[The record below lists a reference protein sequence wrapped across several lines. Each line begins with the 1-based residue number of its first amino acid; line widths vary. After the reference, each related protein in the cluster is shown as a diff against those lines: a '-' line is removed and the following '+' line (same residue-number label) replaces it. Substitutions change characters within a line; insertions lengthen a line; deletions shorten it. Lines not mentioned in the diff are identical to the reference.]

1 METSN
6 QEFKITPKLKKAIIE
21 IVEERLRETQI
32 IRKDISELRG
42 VVKELAEAQKRTEQR
57 VEQLAEAQKK
67 TEQRIEELVG
77 AQKRT
82 EQRVKEL
89 AEAQKR
95 TEQRVEELA
104 EAQKKTE
111 ERLTRVEGAI
121 EELAEAQK
129 RTEQRVEELAE
140 AQKRTEQRVE
150 QLAEAQKKTEER
162 LTRVEGVIEELA
174 KAQKRT
180 EEELRELI
188 KEHKETRA
196 QLGGLSIT
204 IGYRLEDESYK
215 ALPELLKRDYGII
228 IQERLKRQFI
238 QDKSGVP
245 LEVNIFGSAL
255 RDGKKITIIG
265 EAKSQ
270 LSKNGIDEF
279 IKKKLNKIQGL
290 FEELFPVL
298 VTYMISEPDAEEYAK
313 QKGIAIYYSYDF

>member
-32 IRKDISELRG
+32 IRKDISELRA

-67 TEQRIEELVG
+67 TE
-77 AQKRT
+77 
-82 EQRVKEL
+82 
-89 AEAQKR
+89 
-95 TEQRVEELA
+95 
-104 EAQKKTE
+104 
-111 ERLTRVEGAI
+111 ERLIRVEGA
-121 EELAEAQK
+121 
-129 RTEQRVEELAE
+129 
-140 AQKRTEQRVE
+140 
-150 QLAEAQKKTEER
+150 
-162 LTRVEGVIEELA
+162 IEELA

-245 LEVNIFGSAL
+245 LEVNIFGSAI

-290 FEELFPVL
+290 YEELFPVL
-298 VTYMISEPDAEEYAK
+298 VTYMISEPDTEEYAK

>member
-1 METSN
+1 METPN

-32 IRKDISELRG
+32 IRKDISELRA
-42 VVKELAEAQKRTEQR
+42 VVKELGEAQKRTEQR

-82 EQRVKEL
+82 EHRVKEL
-89 AEAQKR
+89 AEAQKK
-95 TEQRVEELA
+95 TEQRLEELV

-111 ERLTRVEGAI
+111 KRLTRVERA
-121 EELAEAQK
+121 
-129 RTEQRVEELAE
+129 
-140 AQKRTEQRVE
+140 
-150 QLAEAQKKTEER
+150 
-162 LTRVEGVIEELA
+162 IEELA

-245 LEVNIFGSAL
+245 LEVNIFGSAI
-255 RDGKKITIIG
+255 RNGKKITIIG

-270 LSKNGIDEF
+270 LSKNGVDEF
-279 IKKKLNKIQGL
+279 IKKKLDKIQGL

-298 VTYMISEPDAEEYAK
+298 ITYMISEPDAEEYAK

>member
-32 IRKDISELRG
+32 IRKDISELRA

-57 VEQLAEAQKK
+57 VEQ
-67 TEQRIEELVG
+67 
-77 AQKRT
+77 
-82 EQRVKEL
+82 
-89 AEAQKR
+89 
-95 TEQRVEELA
+95 LA

-129 RTEQRVEELAE
+129 RTEQRVE
-140 AQKRTEQRVE
+140 

-162 LTRVEGVIEELA
+162 LIRVEGAIEELA

-245 LEVNIFGSAL
+245 LEVNIFGSAI

-290 FEELFPVL
+290 YEELFPVL